1 MRTFFGCLACIATI
15 SFAACTD
22 TDSATDLNPEG
33 PPMVRQVRMQER
45 YQDATNPSILRTR
58 RVFGFGTHDLASEAE
73 AHPVNTAV
81 AVSNQFR
88 VIIDELLVGNS
99 LEEIECRADVDGDK
113 YQRVPLGATPDDI
126 ARCANSDD
134 VIPHTCKGS
143 DPRSVCICAKAEG
156 CSRGGTTIPQG
167 EPVGVRDDNRDGA
180 ADDTR
185 MIAGAI
191 GFSCNGIAVA
201 ANQDLSYWNPS
212 GTQNKPA
219 TTAGVDGFDA
229 LGPAIVLV
237 AQGPLPTNTRC
248 KLTAAADVV
257 DKQGN
262 QLCAPPNGDI
272 HVGCTAGSLDGF
284 EFGVEAMNITTS
296 LDGTIGVSRTA
307 PLVFASNVPVDAA
320 SLAQITFSP
329 AVTFTATAPMPT
341 TIRVEVPAG
350 LAANTEYTVTFP
362 TTVRDSLMQGLPQPR
377 TFRFTTGN

>member
-1 MRTFFGCLACIATI
+1 MI
-15 SFAACTD
+15 
-22 TDSATDLNPEG
+22 
-33 PPMVRQVRMQER
+33 RQVRMQER

-58 RVFGFGTHDLASEAE
+58 RVFGFGTHDLASEDE

-81 AVSNQFR
+81 AVNNQFR
-88 VIIDELLVGNS
+88 IIIDELLVGNS
-99 LEEIECRADVDGDK
+99 LEEIACRIDVDEDK

-126 ARCANSDD
+126 ARCANADD
-134 VIPHTCKGS
+134 VIPQTCKGS
-143 DPRSVCICAKAEG
+143 DPRSVCICAKPAG
-156 CSRGGTTIPQG
+156 CSRGGTIIPQG
-167 EPVGVRDDNRDGA
+167 DPVGVLDVNRDGA
-180 ADDTR
+180 ADDSR

-201 ANQDLSYWNPS
+201 ANLDLSYWNPS
-212 GTQNKPA
+212 GDQNRPS
-219 TTAGVDGFDA
+219 TGGFDA
-229 LGPAIVLV
+229 LGPAIVLA
-237 AQGPLPTNTRC
+237 AQGPLPTSTRC

-272 HVGCTAGSLDGF
+272 HAGCTAGSLDAF
-284 EFGVEAMNITTS
+284 EFGVEAMTVTPNSFQNGQT
-296 LDGTIGVSRTA
+296 GVNRTA
-307 PLVFASNVPVDAA
+307 PLTFASNVPVDAA

-329 AVTFTATAPMPT
+329 SVTFTATAPMPT

-362 TTVRDSLMQGLPQPR
+362 TTVRDSLMQGLPQPQ